1 MKRSAGWDTGRD
13 GTVVARLFPNSLAF
27 RLLAMIAMWTSL
39 ALLATGLILSTIF
52 RNNSERDFERL
63 LLAHAYNIMG
73 AIDVDDSGKLA
84 GSPNLGDPRFI
95 SPLSGWYWAVLLAEQ
110 PDQPIM
116 HSLSIDRDG
125 IVVPDSSVQPFDAEF
140 RRLSTLTDATGN
152 NILQLEAQL
161 FVGESDKLFQ
171 VLVAGNKGNVEEDV
185 VRFNRTMGLF
195 FSLFGIGTIFATY
208 FVIRLGLKPLFDA
221 TNALHDVREGR
232 AQQLG
237 GSYPREIEPLAGEI
251 NALIS
256 ANRSVVERARTQVGN
271 LAHALKSPLAVIS
284 NELRSANDPTSTL
297 VAEQAG
303 LMKSQVQTY
312 LDRARIAAQRNVI
325 TANTPVVPVL
335 EKLLRVMKK
344 LSPDI
349 SFELQKSDYA
359 VAFRGEEQDLEEVLG
374 NLMEN
379 ASRFAKA
386 RVVIDL
392 NGSAEDKSS
401 PSQFSIAVSDDGP
414 GLSKPD
420 RLRAL
425 KRGTRLDESQPGSG
439 LGLSIVSDVVSE
451 YGGRFELNESQMGGL
466 KAIVFF
472 AKTR

>member
-1 MKRSAGWDTGRD
+1 MLSVSTEQWGCSSLCLASAPYLR
-13 GTVVARLFPNSLAF
+13 P
-27 RLLAMIAMWTSL
+27 
-39 ALLATGLILSTIF
+39 ILS
-52 RNNSERDFERL
+52 S
-63 LLAHAYNIMG
+63 A
-73 AIDVDDSGKLA
+73 
-84 GSPNLGDPRFI
+84 
-95 SPLSGWYWAVLLAEQ
+95 
-110 PDQPIM
+110 
-116 HSLSIDRDG
+116 
-125 IVVPDSSVQPFDAEF
+125 
-140 RRLSTLTDATGN
+140 
-152 NILQLEAQL
+152 
-161 FVGESDKLFQ
+161 
-171 VLVAGNKGNVEEDV
+171 
-185 VRFNRTMGLF
+185 
-195 FSLFGIGTIFATY
+195 
-208 FVIRLGLKPLFDA
+208 LGLKPLFDA

-451 YGGRFELNESQMGGL
+451 YGGRFELNESQMGGFEGDR
-466 KAIVFF
+466 FF
-472 AKTR
+472 AKNKVTSGERVSCEVKGIQHGHSSPVINPVVRAFIADGLQPYHVKKTWAFRWANRISSACFSV